1 MITFLGT
8 EDGIGGLHGAHP
20 MVDPLSRDRI
30 ELVTYRDAFHRSDWH
45 SGAIIFGDLER
56 LLPFEI
62 VLSTRLWQ
70 RFSTSGAQLRL
81 LNHPTRSLHRFAL
94 LRKLRA
100 LGTHD
105 FDVWR
110 ADEDR
115 DGMRFPVLLHGERDH
130 NGPIGGLLRKR
141 KSLDRALA
149 TLSEEGRG
157 LNGILVV
164 EFCETRSPDGLYR
177 KYGTFRVGERLLHR
191 HMFLSSDWCVKR
203 RESPLGPEHSRA
215 AVEAEEEAFLLADRF
230 SPQVAEVF
238 RIAGVDYGRMDYAFK
253 DDGIRVWE
261 INTNPLLGNIERYH
275 PGVPIYDRYV
285 GRGFELLRDALL
297 ALDPDRD
304 DTPFW
309 IEPVR
314 TLRGSSGMAA
324 VPNAGWRRL
333 FGGRRARG
341 AGEQS

>member
-8 EDGIGGLHGAHP
+8 EDGIGSIRDNAP

-70 RFSTSGAQLRL
+70 RFSESGAQVRL

-100 LGTHD
+100 LGLHD

-110 ADEDR
+110 ADENR

-130 NGPIGGLLRKR
+130 DGPIGGLIRKR
-141 KSLDRALA
+141 PALDRALEK
-149 TLSEEGRG
+149 LSEEGRG
-157 LNGILVV
+157 LNGILVI

-177 KYGTFRVGERLLHR
+177 KFGTFRVGERLVHR
-191 HMFLSSDWCVKR
+191 HLFLSADWCVKR
-203 RESPLGPEHSRA
+203 RESALGPEHSRA
-215 AVEAEEEAFLLADRF
+215 AVEDEEEAFMLADKF
-230 SPQVAEVF
+230 SPMVAEVF
-238 RIAGVDYGRMDYAFK
+238 RIAGIDYGRMDYAFK

-261 INTNPLLGNIERYH
+261 INTNPMLGQHNRYEGKSIYERF
-275 PGVPIYDRYV
+275 VVRSFDM
-285 GRGFELLRDALL
+285 LRDALL

-314 TLRGSSGMAA
+314 SPAVATASAA
-324 VPNAGWRRL
+324 GPSANWRRI
-333 FGGRRARG
+333 FGGRRGRVART
-341 AGEQS
+341 QP

>member
-8 EDGIGGLHGAHP
+8 EDGIGSIRDNAP
-20 MVDPLSRDRI
+20 MIDPLSRDRI
-30 ELVTYRDAFHRSDWH
+30 ELVTYRDAFRRSDWH

-56 LLPFEI
+56 LLPFEM
-62 VLSTRLWQ
+62 VLATRLRQ
-70 RFSTSGAQLRL
+70 RFSASGAEVRL

-94 LRKLRA
+94 LRKLRT
-100 LGTHD
+100 LGMHD

-141 KSLDRALA
+141 AALDRALER
-149 TLSEEGRG
+149 LSDEGRG
-157 LNGILVV
+157 LNGVLVI

-177 KYGTFRVGERLLHR
+177 KYGTFRIGERLVHR
-191 HMFLSSDWCVKR
+191 HMFLSSEWCVKR
-203 RESPLGPEHSRA
+203 REGALAPEYSRA
-215 AVEAEEEAFLLADRF
+215 AVEDEEEAFMLADKF
-230 SPQVAEVF
+230 PPLVAEVF
-238 RIAGVDYGRMDYAFK
+238 RIAAIDYGRMDYAFK

-261 INTNPLLGNIERYH
+261 INTNPMLGQHERYQ
-275 PGVPIYDRYV
+275 GNSIYDRFV
-285 GRGFELLRDALL
+285 VRSFDMLRDALL

-314 TLRGSSGMAA
+314 APVTAT
-324 VPNAGWRRL
+324 AGGTKPGANWRRI

-341 AGEQS
+341 PGARP